1 MGSFAEA
8 IRLFD
13 SLPEDYP
20 GPLSR
25 GYALALAH
33 FQFGEYAECLQI
45 LERLKSQNIQDSDL
59 FALMGVTYDRLG
71 KPIDA
76 LSAFQDGIR
85 VNPKSERNYL
95 NLAALSAHLG
105 KWDLAVESV
114 SDGIQQL
121 PGAYRLYL
129 CRGLLNQKQAK
140 TQAGLDYRRAI
151 ELAPKSPEPYEA
163 LALSQIEAGQLRSAL
178 KVLRDANHIAPKD
191 PGNYYLQAEALV
203 RIGGPRDSPNYHEAL
218 EALNACLALDRE
230 FIYAYYDRGKLKLET
245 KDVEGA
251 IADLERARALR
262 PESTDILYKLAQAYQ
277 KGGRTKQASELFDQ
291 QQRIGKKE
299 LDDYNEFMLN
309 TLAGQHREPK

>member
-13 SLPEDYP
+13 SLPEDFP
-20 GPLSR
+20 DPLSR

-45 LERLKSQNIQDSDL
+45 LERLKAQNIQDSDL

-71 KPIDA
+71 RPIDA

-85 VNPKSERNYL
+85 ANPKSERNYL

-129 CRGLLNQKQAK
+129 CRGLLNQRQGK
-140 TQAGLDYRRAI
+140 TQAELDYRKAM
-151 ELAPKSPEPYEA
+151 EFAPKSPESYDA
-163 LALSQIEAGQLRSAL
+163 LALLQIEAGQLRSAL
-178 KVLRDANHIAPKD
+178 KD
-191 PGNYYLQAEALV
+191 
-203 RIGGPRDSPNYHEAL
+203 
-218 EALNACLALDRE
+218 
-230 FIYAYYDRGKLKLET
+230 F
-245 KDVEGA
+245 
-251 IADLERARALR
+251 ARCEPCR
-262 PESTDILYKLAQAYQ
+262 PEGPWRQL
-277 KGGRTKQASELFDQ
+277 LFC
-291 QQRIGKKE
+291 RP
-299 LDDYNEFMLN
+299 
-309 TLAGQHREPK
+309 RP